1 MQNLCQLK
9 WSKVGTVLAWCNLCA
24 TLVYLSWHGYCIGL
38 THVVLSETEGVSVH
52 ECGIL
57 RITQDHS
64 GSLRDTQCVHIY
76 NVYSCGLKWSHVI

>member
-9 WSKVGTVLAWCNLCA
+9 WSKVGTVLAGCNLCA

-38 THVVLSETEGVSVH
+38 THVVLSETEDVRVH

-64 GSLRDTQCVHIY
+64 GSLRITQDHSVCTYI
-76 NVYSCGLKWSHVI
+76 

>member
-1 MQNLCQLK
+1 MQNSCQLK

-38 THVVLSETEGVSVH
+38 THVVLSETEDVRVH

-64 GSLRDTQCVHIY
+64 GSLNTYIY
-76 NVYSCGLKWSHVI
+76 IMYTHVVLNGLM